1 MSLRA
6 ELIRLGIR
14 ALLKRRSPD
23 FDIAQMRRT
32 MQTAERLV
40 PRPPSRAQSTEIE
53 ADGLTFQRVA
63 MPVSRTERRVL
74 YLHGGGYVAGSP
86 AHYRH
91 FTWRIADALAANV
104 FALAYRLA
112 PEHPFPAA
120 LEDAARAY
128 AFLAA
133 KAADTRELFVMG
145 DSAGGGLTLA
155 LLLKL
160 RDEGRPLPRAAVALS
175 PWTDLAL
182 TGASLAASAADDPM
196 LTARDLPHL
205 AASYLA
211 GADPR
216 TPYASP
222 LYGDVTGLPPVL
234 IQVGSDEIIR
244 DDAVRMADKLTR
256 ANAQSR
262 IEIWPR
268 MPHVWQL
275 FVPVLPE
282 ARQAI
287 GKIADFVAALE
298 AKD

>member
-6 ELIRLGIR
+6 ELIRLGVR
-14 ALLKRRSPD
+14 ALLKRQSHN
-23 FDIAQMRRT
+23 FNIEGMRRT
-32 MQTAERLV
+32 MQATERFV
-40 PRPPSRAQSTEIE
+40 PRPPSRSQSTEFTE
-53 ADGLTFQRVA
+53 GGLTFHRVA
-63 MPVSRTERRVL
+63 MPASRRERRVL
-74 YLHGGGYVAGSP
+74 YLHGGGYVSGSP

-91 FTWRIADALAANV
+91 FTWRIAEALAANV

-112 PEHPFPAA
+112 PEHPYPAA

-128 AFLAA
+128 AFLAGQ
-133 KAADTRELFVMG
+133 AADTRELFVMG
-145 DSAGGGLTLA
+145 DSAGGGLTLC

-160 RDEGRPLPRAAVALS
+160 RDEGRALPRAAVAMS

-182 TGASLAASAADDPM
+182 TGASLASNASGDPM
-196 LTARDLPHL
+196 LTALHLPRL
-205 AASYLA
+205 VASYLA
-211 GADPR
+211 GTDPH

-222 LYGDVTGLPPVL
+222 LYGDAAGLPPVL
-234 IQVGSDEIIR
+234 IQVGSDEILR

-256 ANAQSR
+256 NNSQSR

-268 MPHVWQL
+268 MPHAWQL

-287 GKIADFVAALE
+287 GKIADFIAAVE
-298 AKD
+298 AA